1 MEAGAGFGQT
11 VRDGRARLDP
21 LTLALLFV
29 LWAGLSVFVLY
40 PLARLLAVV
49 FAADGGVSIENLAK
63 VFRNAYTRKALV
75 NSLVLAAAVAVSGT
89 FWGYLFAYSATRIPL
104 PRAFRLFLR
113 GVVILPFV
121 SPPFTSSIALTLA
134 LGPGGMLLRL
144 FHVPD
149 LNLYGFPGTWIAE
162 TLTYFPI
169 AFLAL
174 SAILEAI
181 DPNLE
186 EAAASLGG
194 SRWRAFRTVTLPLS
208 VPGIASSF
216 LLLFGASLTD
226 FATPLVMAGHAF
238 PVLTTQAYLQIT
250 GMYDL
255 RGGAAISF
263 VLLLPA
269 LAVYLLQQAWVE
281 RRSHV
286 TRTGRGGP
294 RSAPRGAGR
303 LAGILVLSA
312 VSAMTLF
319 ILFLYSIIFLGSFV
333 KVWGVDHS
341 LTLKNYAYVFTVGLK
356 AVRDTVLV
364 ALAATVFGTVV
375 AVATGFLSARREVP
389 FRRTLGFISLLNY
402 ILPGTVVGIAY
413 VVAFNS
419 GPLVLTGTMTILVAL
434 CVFRYDAVGIRSTAA
449 SLRQIDPSLEEA
461 SLSLGASRKRTFFR
475 ITLPLVA
482 PAVAGGAR
490 YLFVVSMT
498 AISATV
504 FLVSVRWSLLTVRIL
519 ECVTE
524 LLFAEAAA
532 FSVVLILIVFA
543 ASGAILLLVRLFAP
557 HVLSDARRS

>member
-1 MEAGAGFGQT
+1 MAAGCGQT
-11 VRDGRARLDP
+11 VRSGRARLDP
-21 LTLALLFV
+21 LTLALLLV
-29 LWAGLSVFVLY
+29 LWAGLAVFVLY

-49 FAADGGVSIENLAK
+49 FAADGNASLENLAK
-63 VFRNAYTRKALV
+63 VFRSATTRKALV
-75 NSLVLAAAVAVSGT
+75 NSLVLAGAVAVSGT
-89 FWGYLFAYSATRIPL
+89 FLGYLFAFSVTRIPL
-104 PRAFRLFLR
+104 PKAFRWFLR
-113 GVVILPFV
+113 GVVVLPFV

-134 LGPGGMLLRL
+134 LGPGGLLLKL
-144 FHVPD
+144 FRVPD
-149 LNLYGFPGTWIAE
+149 FNFYGFAGTWVAE

-186 EAAASLGG
+186 EAAASLG
-194 SRWRAFRTVTLPLS
+194 STRWRVFRTVTLPLS
-208 VPGIASSF
+208 VPGIANAF

-226 FATPLVMAGHAF
+226 FATPLVMAGHTF

-269 LAVYLLQQAWVE
+269 LLVYLLQQSWVE
-281 RRSHV
+281 RKSQV
-286 TRTGRGGP
+286 TVTGRVGP

-303 LAGILVLSA
+303 FAGILVLSA
-312 VSAMTLF
+312 VSALTLF

-333 KVWGVDHS
+333 KVWGVDHG
-341 LTLKNYAYVFTVGLK
+341 LTLRNYAYVFTVGWE
-356 AVRDTVLV
+356 AVRDTVLIAV
-364 ALAATVFGTVV
+364 AATVVGTVL
-375 AVATGFLSARREVP
+375 AASTGYLSARSEVP
-389 FRRTLGFISLLNY
+389 FRKALGFVSLLNY

-413 VVAFNS
+413 VIAFNS

-434 CVFRYDAVGIRSTAA
+434 CVFRYDAVGIRSSEAA
-449 SLRQIDPSLEEA
+449 LRQVDPSLEEA
-461 SLSLGASRKRTFFR
+461 SCSLGAGRATTFFR
-475 ITLPLVA
+475 VTLPLLA
-482 PAVAGGAR
+482 PAVAAGAR

-498 AISATV
+498 AISATI

-532 FSVVLILIVFA
+532 FSVILILIVFL
-543 ASGAILLLVRLFAP
+543 ASGAILLLLRLFSP
-557 HVLSDARRS
+557 QSSNGLGRT